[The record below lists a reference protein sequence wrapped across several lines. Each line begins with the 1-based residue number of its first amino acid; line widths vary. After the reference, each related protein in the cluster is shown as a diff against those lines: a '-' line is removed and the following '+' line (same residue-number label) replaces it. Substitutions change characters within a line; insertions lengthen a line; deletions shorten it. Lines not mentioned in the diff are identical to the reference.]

1 MTKDK
6 AYEAWLESDPKAR
19 VAYSAFNAGWEARKW
34 KGLTEE
40 EATNIAILF
49 PDNRSLAGLM
59 AVNDLLMR
67 KNG

>member
-6 AYEAWLESDPKAR
+6 AYETWVNADPIER
-19 VAYSAFNAGWEARKW
+19 TAYSGFMAGWEARKW

>member
-6 AYEAWLESDPKAR
+6 SYEAWVNTDPIER
-19 VAYSAFNAGWEARKW
+19 TAYSGFMAGWEAKKW
-34 KGLTEE
+34 NGLTEE